1 MCQYEIRVNSHLD
14 ECHLRW
20 FAGLSITHLPNGETR
35 IVAPLADRTALYGL
49 LGLLRD
55 LGLTLLSV
63 NRIGDV
69 PDPDVEE

>member
-14 ECHLRW
+14 KGHLRW
-20 FAGLSITHLPNGETR
+20 FEGLSITHLPNGETL
-35 IVAPLADRTALYGL
+35 IAGSLADRTALYGL

-63 NRIGDV
+63 NRVGDV